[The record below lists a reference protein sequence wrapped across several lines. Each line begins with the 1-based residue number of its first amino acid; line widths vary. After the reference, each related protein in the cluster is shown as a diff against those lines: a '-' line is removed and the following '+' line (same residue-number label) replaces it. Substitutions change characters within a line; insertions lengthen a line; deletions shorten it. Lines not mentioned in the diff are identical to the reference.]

1 MIERE
6 RNIKRKRL
14 RKRSRDVAY
23 SVVVTNER
31 GGREKEECG
40 SRRRTRA
47 AERGQRE
54 KCARLAMVGTRHIV
68 RLISGNFIT
77 VKLLVPGK
85 YMRKSGRHLKFA
97 LPTIHTAG
105 VYLIES

>member
-1 MIERE
+1 M
-6 RNIKRKRL
+6 
-14 RKRSRDVAY
+14 
-23 SVVVTNER
+23 VVTNEQE
-31 GGREKEECG
+31 GGGEEG
-40 SRRRTRA
+40 RRRSVVPVEELAEA
-47 AERGQRE
+47 AERGERE
-54 KCARLAMVGTRHIV
+54 KYARLAMVGTRHIV

>member
-1 MIERE
+1 M
-6 RNIKRKRL
+6 
-14 RKRSRDVAY
+14 VA
-23 SVVVTNER
+23 N
-31 GGREKEECG
+31 
-40 SRRRTRA
+40 
-47 AERGQRE
+47 
-54 KCARLAMVGTRHIV
+54 RHIV

-85 YMRKSGRHLKFA
+85 YMRKTGRHLKFA